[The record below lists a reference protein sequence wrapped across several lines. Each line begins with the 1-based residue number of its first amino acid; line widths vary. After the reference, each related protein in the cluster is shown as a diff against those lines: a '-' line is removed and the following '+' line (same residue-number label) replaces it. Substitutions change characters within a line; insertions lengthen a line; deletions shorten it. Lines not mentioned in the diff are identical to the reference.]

1 MSERFKK
8 LKRKYLFGA
17 ILKSVICG
25 VSFGLFA
32 VGIIL
37 LALKLSAISLGVV
50 WYIVIGAAAAVI
62 GTGVSF
68 VFFKPTNKK
77 VATRLDNEFSLEER
91 VQTSLEF
98 SGQEGVLLGLQRA
111 DTEQKLSNLPKSKVR
126 FSRIWQFGAAALI
139 AVAMATTAFV
149 VPAKAAVPTGD
160 DAPAVVGTLP
170 INQIEKMID
179 DVQKSKITDTVKTQ
193 IEYEL
198 RNLISELSVEGLTQ
212 GDLKSAVNSAI
223 TEVNLAVNNSVS
235 YFEVSDILEAEETV
249 FGQIILRGGNAYR
262 VYQPAGATTIKTYDH
277 VELFDSEKQSRTLNR
292 MDAGKNKILKSLDIK
307 IGEGW
312 SEWSDAMT
320 LIIEPLNSGIEAL
333 GEEFAE
339 DSLYSYLVIF
349 KDKFVD
355 LQEKVELGEFT
366 SDDDLQAEI
375 KNMFIGED
383 WESLA
388 LELSVQSYAGAV
400 RRFVGNRLKD
410 IFGLGGLELP
420 DRDDDGSS
428 NNNGGTNNPDN
439 PNPGEGPGSGV
450 EGGENKYGSDDEVY
464 DPFTGKYVKYKE
476 LLSQYHAMYI
486 ELREKGL
493 LTDEQIKMAEDFFG
507 KLYGSDKNE

>member
-37 LALKLSAISLGVV
+37 LALKLSAISLGIV
-50 WYIVIGAAAAVI
+50 WYIVIGVAAAVI

-126 FSRIWQFGAAALI
+126 FSRIWQFGVTALI

-170 INQIEKMID
+170 IDQIKKMID
-179 DVQKSKITDTVKTQ
+179 DVQKSKITDTVKTK

-198 RNLISELSVEGLTQ
+198 RNLISELSVEDLTQ

-235 YFEVSDILEAEETV
+235 YFEVSDILEAEGTV

-292 MDAGKNKILKSLDIK
+292 MDAGKNAILKSLDIK

-366 SDDDLQAEI
+366 NDDDLQAEI

-420 DRDDDGSS
+420 DRDDDVGG
-428 NNNGGTNNPDN
+428 NNGGTNNPDN
-439 PNPGEGPGSGV
+439 PDPGEGDPGNGV
-450 EGGENKYGSDDEVY
+450 VGGGPGYGDKEVY
-464 DPFTGKYVKYKE
+464 DPFTGKYVEYGK

>member
-37 LALKLSAISLGVV
+37 LALKLSAISLGIV
-50 WYIVIGAAAAVI
+50 WYIVIGVAAAVI

-126 FSRIWQFGAAALI
+126 FSRIWQFGVTALI
-139 AVAMATTAFV
+139 ALAMATTAFV

-160 DAPAVVGTLP
+160 KAPAEVGVLP
-170 INQIEKMID
+170 INQIQKMID

-198 RNLISELSVEGLTQ
+198 RNLISELSVEDLTQ

-292 MDAGKNKILKSLDIK
+292 MDAGKNAILKSLDIK

-349 KDKFVD
+349 KDKFAA

-420 DRDDDGSS
+420 DRDDDVGG
-428 NNNGGTNNPDN
+428 NNGGTNNPDN
-439 PNPGEGPGSGV
+439 PDPGEGDPGNGV
-450 EGGENKYGSDDEVY
+450 IGGDPGYGDKEVY
-464 DPFTGKYVKYKE
+464 DPFTGKYVKYKD

-486 ELREKGL
+486 ELREKGV

>member
-126 FSRIWQFGAAALI
+126 FSRIWQFGVTALI

-179 DVQKSKITDTVKTQ
+179 DVQKSKITDTVKTK

-198 RNLISELSVEGLTQ
+198 RNLISELSVEDLTQ

-235 YFEVSDILEAEETV
+235 YFEVSDILEAEGTV

-339 DSLYSYLVIF
+339 DSLCSYLVIF

-420 DRDDDGSS
+420 DRDDDVGGNS
-428 NNNGGTNNPDN
+428 GGTNNPDN
-439 PNPGEGPGSGV
+439 PDPGEGDPGNGV
-450 EGGENKYGSDDEVY
+450 IGGGPGYGDKEVY
-464 DPFTGKYVKYKE
+464 DPFTGKYVEYKE

-507 KLYGSDKNE
+507 KLYGSDNNE

>member
-50 WYIVIGAAAAVI
+50 WYIVIGVAAAVI

-126 FSRIWQFGAAALI
+126 FSRIWQFGVSALI

-170 INQIEKMID
+170 IDQIKKMID
-179 DVQKSKITDTVKTQ
+179 DVQKSKITDTVKTK

-198 RNLISELSVEGLTQ
+198 RNLISELSVEDLTQ

-292 MDAGKNKILKSLDIK
+292 MDAGKNAILKSLDIK

-320 LIIEPLNSGIEAL
+320 LIIDPLNSGIEAL
-333 GEEFAE
+333 SEEFAE

-349 KDKFVD
+349 KDKFAA

-420 DRDDDGSS
+420 DRDDDVGG
-428 NNNGGTNNPDN
+428 NNGGTNNPDN
-439 PNPGEGPGSGV
+439 PDPGEGDPGNGV
-450 EGGENKYGSDDEVY
+450 IGGDPGYGDKEVY
-464 DPFTGKYVKYKE
+464 DPFTGKYVEYGK